1 MNRLPVS
8 SRYKKDKMLLALKK
22 LEPTF
27 MEEVGLQSRQKQLI
41 SRYSGQPQIQQPR
54 NSTIEDNFE
63 KAEKILNIK
72 KLQDDLYG
80 ADHELRRM
88 VKERADREEGADIE
102 LSVIKSLFDSES
114 SDEPAFR
121 KDSEIDLSVLED
133 FL

>member
-1 MNRLPVS
+1 M
-8 SRYKKDKMLLALKK
+8 
-22 LEPTF
+22 
-27 MEEVGLQSRQKQLI
+27 
-41 SRYSGQPQIQQPR
+41 
-54 NSTIEDNFE
+54 
-63 KAEKILNIK
+63 NIK